1 MDFLSFD
8 TIAVGVIFL
17 ALVRELFARQRGQ
30 RAGRN
35 SVKPDHF
42 PAP

>member
-17 ALVRELFARQRGQ
+17 ALVRELLVRQRTQ
-30 RAGRN
+30 HLRGRSGKADN
-35 SVKPDHF
+35 LSAH
-42 PAP
+42 